1 MRPTR
6 RKTRT
11 MAGKTIITCALT
23 GGAAFPREHPN
34 FPVTPRQLAEQGLEA
49 ANAGASILHIHVRNP
64 ETGAPSTDLAL
75 YREVHGRIRQ
85 ANPDVII
92 NLTTGPG
99 CMFVPTPGNWTV
111 AAEGTNMMSAE
122 ERVAHIKI
130 GRASCRERV

>member
-64 ETGAPSTDLAL
+64 ETGAPSTALAL
-75 YREVHGRIRQ
+75 YRER
-85 ANPDVII
+85 
-92 NLTTGPG
+92 
-99 CMFVPTPGNWTV
+99 
-111 AAEGTNMMSAE
+111 SE
-122 ERVAHIKI
+122 ERRVGKECV
-130 GRASCRERV
+130 STCRSRWSRDP